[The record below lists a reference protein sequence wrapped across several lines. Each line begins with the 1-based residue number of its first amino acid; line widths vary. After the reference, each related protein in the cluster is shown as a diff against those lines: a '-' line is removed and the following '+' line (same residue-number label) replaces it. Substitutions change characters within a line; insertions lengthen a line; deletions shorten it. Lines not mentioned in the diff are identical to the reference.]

1 MIIKYGGSFRSLELM
16 DSTIPRTDDEWI
28 GRTRC
33 VNCGSFV
40 TPQFARVFGDN
51 QNRVTQCLNCTTSRE
66 LCRG

>member
-1 MIIKYGGSFRSLELM
+1 M
-16 DSTIPRTDDEWI
+16 DSTIPRANDEWI

-51 QNRVTQCLNCTTSRE
+51 QNRVTRCINCTTSRE